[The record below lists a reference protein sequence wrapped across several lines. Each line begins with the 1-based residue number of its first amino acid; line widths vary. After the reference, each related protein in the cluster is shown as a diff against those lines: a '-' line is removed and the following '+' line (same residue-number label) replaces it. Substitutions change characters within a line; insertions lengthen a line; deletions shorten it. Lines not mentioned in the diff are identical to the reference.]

1 MQRERTR
8 HDVLNF
14 SSVLDM
20 VGVSPAGFWAT
31 MVPKVRPLT
40 SPQPPAKKV
49 VVETA
54 GGKKARTV
62 YRRDETV
69 YRRVDMY

>member
-1 MQRERTR
+1 MRCTLITFIDAPKPSQI
-8 HDVLNF
+8 
-14 SSVLDM
+14 M

-31 MVPKVRPLT
+31 MVPKVRPFT
-40 SPQPPAKKV
+40 SLQPPAKKV

-54 GGKKARTV
+54 GGKKPRTV

-69 YRRVDMY
+69 YRRVDIY